1 MHVKLIFN
9 ISFFTASFFLLANN
23 SLATEYYRYD
33 MKQMKAYVNARQS
46 LGRKIGNFILTD
58 HDGIQFNLK
67 DYLGKPLLIN
77 FVYTNCP
84 NTCSVNASI
93 IAKSIT
99 ELGRDLDEKVNPVRK
114 PSEIF
119 SSGGEKSTLS
129 NRVNIIT
136 VGFDYERDTPQR
148 MKEYGEAFTKDFK
161 YWRFAAGD
169 KKTIEWL
176 TNELGF
182 YYKKEGEG
190 FDHLNMIS
198 IIDLRGQVYKHIIY
212 SNDEEINN
220 AREEL
225 VAAFKKLLSDSADKK
240 DFKNIGLLE
249 KIKLLCSEYDPST
262 RAYKFSYYY
271 VLTKLILGNILFF
284 ILPLLVLW
292 RREIL
297 SLVKGG
303 KGLITK
309 MFKAT

>member
-9 ISFFTASFFLLANN
+9 ISFFITSFFLLANN

-33 MKQMKAYVNARQS
+33 TKQMKAYVNARQS

-99 ELGRDLDEKVNPVRK
+99 ELGRDLDGK
-114 PSEIF
+114 
-119 SSGGEKSTLS
+119 
-129 NRVNIIT
+129 VNIIT

-198 IIDLRGQVYKHIIY
+198 IIDTNGKVYKHIIY

-220 AREEL
+220 AREGL
-225 VAAFKKLLSDSADKK
+225 VAALKKLLSDSADKK

-271 VLTKLILGNILFF
+271 VFTKLILGNILFF
-284 ILPLLVLW
+284 ILPLFVLW

-309 MFKAT
+309 IFKTT